1 MWASALAQY
10 LDARQSASEGKLEEA
25 AALLEMSIG
34 SPPENPVIRHNLN
47 RLLDHHSHAGE
58 ALLHLVAYETTK
70 GERK

>member
-1 MWASALAQY
+1 
-10 LDARQSASEGKLEEA
+10 
-25 AALLEMSIG
+25 MSIG